1 MYNGP
6 VRAEITTESEYTN
19 SDDDREVLVGRLREL
34 GLRFLAP
41 SDADPGDLSDLPVR
55 ELIARLAAHSDARL
69 RLALVPLLILHPG
82 WATEVQSA
90 MQQLT
95 ESARSQLQALYTAAV
110 CLQRLWRTRL
120 GFYLSEFEML
130 PDLYSGE
137 LGLPAADEQYGK
149 IGLHALAAW
158 QASRS
163 VYPFNWLASV
173 NKMMDLLFEQL
184 KMEAKQRESAT
195 TR

>member
-6 VRAEITTESEYTN
+6 VRAEITESECTN
-19 SDDDREVLVGRLREL
+19 SDDDRETLVGRLREL

-41 SDADPGDLSDLPVR
+41 SDAEAGEVSGLPVR
-55 ELIARLAAHSDARL
+55 ELIARLVVHTDARL
-69 RLALVPLLILHPG
+69 RLALVPLLILHPD
-82 WATEVQSA
+82 WATEVQA
-90 MQQLT
+90 VVQQLT
-95 ESARSQLQALYTAAV
+95 EPARSQLQAIYAAAV

-120 GFYLSEFEML
+120 GFYLGDFEML
-130 PDLYSGE
+130 PDLYSSE
-137 LGLPAADEQYGK
+137 LGLPAATEQHGK

-163 VYPFNWLASV
+163 PYPFNWLASY